1 MFRGKKRE
9 RLSLDKSWRCLD
21 SKMADK
27 QKERTKIEGENMM
40 RTETGNRKQNNR
52 TGKQKPFLYRNS
64 QHKRVMWALAL

>member
-1 MFRGKKRE
+1 
-9 RLSLDKSWRCLD
+9 
-21 SKMADK
+21 MADK

-52 TGKQKPFLYRNS
+52 TGKQKPFLYINS